1 MRKGFTEE
9 VTYGGGGCGK
19 GSGSVEFASTVIDN
33 IYISVLVG
41 VEPGRQV
48 GLCTVVTECLKH
60 LVPSLD
66 FLGSRSTMESKI

>member
-9 VTYGGGGCGK
+9 VTYRGVCGK
-19 GSGSVEFASTVIDN
+19 GSGLVEFASTVIDN

-41 VEPGRQV
+41 VEPGHQV

-66 FLGSRSTMESKI
+66 FLGSRRST